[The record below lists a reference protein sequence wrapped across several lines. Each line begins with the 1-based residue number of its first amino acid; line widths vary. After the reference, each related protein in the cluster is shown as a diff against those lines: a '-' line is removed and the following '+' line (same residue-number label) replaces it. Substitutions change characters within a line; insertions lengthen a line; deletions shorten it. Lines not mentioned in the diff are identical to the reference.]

1 MGWKVIH
8 HVELSLFPNWC
19 GTDQERFI
27 ELDGERL
34 TITTAPVQVGGTT
47 FSRYRYSTSTTMLG
61 RTHSGGVSGSS
72 RK

>member
-47 FSRYRYSTSTTMLG
+47 FSR
-61 RTHSGGVSGSS
+61 
-72 RK
+72 